1 MSSKDRIIVVLPSI
15 RTKFD
20 GTNGYTWLQHVE
32 MALEGRSLADHLTEE
47 ALHPD
52 NSGYKLWKSEESL
65 IRQWMLDNM
74 ITEMEDTFLHVK
86 TMKDIWVEIE
96 KNVSKESND

>member
-1 MSSKDRIIVVLPSI
+1 MKACSRKMSKPGDTLSGIGDSSEQTTVMLFKDRIIAVLPSI

-52 NSGYKLWKSEESL
+52 NS
-65 IRQWMLDNM
+65 
-74 ITEMEDTFLHVK
+74 
-86 TMKDIWVEIE
+86 
-96 KNVSKESND
+96 